1 MLRRWS
7 LIHFQS
13 SLVSF
18 IGTPTYQFLCEHG
31 PIPIGEVG
39 FHGEHDTVGGDGG
52 ENDVFE
58 WLTSS
63 GYMTMSNWHCKS
75 LTSTY

>member
-18 IGTPTYQFLCEHG
+18 IGTPTYQFLCKHG

-52 ENDVFE
+52 ENDVLE
-58 WLTSS
+58 RLTSN
-63 GYMTMSNWHCKS
+63 GYMAISN
-75 LTSTY
+75 